1 MTTFYFM
8 MGIYVHLDGDFFK
21 ENFGYSILVSCINV
35 LVSPIIICILGW
47 FAGLQART
55 VIYTSGLSNSMGE
68 TTLTLQVL
76 AYEAGIFSKGTFL
89 NLVVSTMLSLVGCC
103 IGTVFIDQIYAM
115 LRSFFTSVLDKP
127 SKAEEARIQARQKEL
142 GDFQNHV
149 VILGWNETGMEVSE
163 HFRELKRDVIVIDL
177 DYRLHEV
184 FSFVYKGTLP
194 KKPPR
199 CVVSA
204 VEHTS
209 ALLKSDRPPACCVQL
224 IYSITLC
231 DV

>member
-1 MTTFYFM
+1 M
-8 MGIYVHLDGDFFK
+8 
-21 ENFGYSILVSCINV
+21 
-35 LVSPIIICILGW
+35 
-47 FAGLQART
+47 
-55 VIYTSGLSNSMGE
+55 
-68 TTLTLQVL
+68 
-76 AYEAGIFSKGTFL
+76 
-89 NLVVSTMLSLVGCC
+89 
-103 IGTVFIDQIYAM
+103 
-115 LRSFFTSVLDKP
+115 
-127 SKAEEARIQARQKEL
+127 
-142 GDFQNHV
+142 
-149 VILGWNETGMEVSE
+149 GWNETGMEVSE

-209 ALLKSDRPPACCVQL
+209 ALLKFDRPPACCVQL